1 MLKCKKNRIKV
12 CANIL
17 TNNCWHL
24 LSISEVTSWNGEV
37 LWMFW
42 SMKSS
47 WRKLCFIQLF
57 KFCIFMSANCCYHCL
72 TNVCVI
78 QSISLIECNSLYHTK
93 TRIHK
98 RVKSLA
104 CTKCHKTFT
113 SLSVIEN
120 IRIHTGP
127 ELQKGQLPAQ
137 CFTRYSKQG
146 WFENHPVI

>member
-1 MLKCKKNRIKV
+1 MYKHFSKQLLTSV
-12 CANIL
+12 VNIRSYIL
-17 TNNCWHL
+17 EKRGFVN
-24 LSISEVTSWNGEV
+24 V
-37 LWMFW
+37 W

-78 QSISLIECNSLYHTK
+78 QSISLIECNSLSHTK

-104 CTKCHKTFT
+104 CNKCSKIFT
-113 SLSVIEN
+113 RLNVIEN
-120 IRIHTGP
+120 IRMHTGHGL
-127 ELQKGQLPAQ
+127 EKGNVHAQ
-137 CFTRYSKQG
+137 CVKRYSKQE
-146 WFENHPVI
+146 WFENHPEI

>member
-1 MLKCKKNRIKV
+1 
-12 CANIL
+12 
-17 TNNCWHL
+17 
-24 LSISEVTSWNGEV
+24 
-37 LWMFW
+37 
-42 SMKSS
+42 MKSS
-47 WRKLCFIQLF
+47 WRKVCFIQLF

-113 SLSVIEN
+113 SLSVIAN

-127 ELQKGQLPAQ
+127 ELQPSLCIIQMDHFYLTLPKIEIISIRKKFLKALLKSLWKLRK
-137 CFTRYSKQG
+137 TM
-146 WFENHPVI
+146 